1 MKSAYIR
8 LALHLTLLVVLVG
21 SSGRSFDVVVRSL
34 ADVPSTITGGVTQVF
49 AQTEDRATSIEPNSE
64 LVLRA
69 GGTPEATPEATTV
82 PVNTIFIK
90 PQQSEQIK
98 SLVKLYQ
105 DQVEKYTKSER
116 EYRTAKAQFAKL
128 STLQSLEEAI
138 VKTKQAMI
146 DRDDVLITYC
156 ELVRAHL
163 QDAQGVEITLKTQ
176 ADTELETQILELK
189 AHREKVTTTTD
200 REGVAERA
208 QEFVVISEPFFS
220 RANRAVT
227 LISLGS
233 LQSIYDRSVLV
244 YAEIKI
250 YHKETPTSAIRQ
262 EERLRAYKQV
272 DNSIENL
279 RQLLEE
285 QRLQVSQSKT
295 GTTSNMRDKFSAIY
309 AGDSKLLE
317 YLHELLLELT

>member
-1 MKSAYIR
+1 MGASN
-8 LALHLTLLVVLVG
+8 
-21 SSGRSFDVVVRSL
+21 
-34 ADVPSTITGGVTQVF
+34 GGVAQVF
-49 AQTEDRATSIEPNSE
+49 AQAEDRPTPIETNSE
-64 LVLRA
+64 LQLPA
-69 GGTPEATPEATTV
+69 ATPDAQASPTPDPTSV

-138 VKTKQAMI
+138 VKTKQAMV

-200 REGVAERA
+200 REGVSERA
-208 QEFVVISEPFFS
+208 QEFVVISEPFFT

-250 YHKETPTSAIRQ
+250 YHGETPTSAIRQ

-317 YLHELLLELT
+317 YLRELLLELT